1 MYCRYEINASS
12 KRLDILNRQSRH
24 FLFLILSEA
33 IVEATLEKNVLHP
46 VDYVVLVLLLLV
58 SAGIGVY
65 FMVQDKRKGTLTE
78 QDYLMA
84 SRQMTSGKNFVEHC
98 I

>member
-1 MYCRYEINASS
+1 M
-12 KRLDILNRQSRH
+12 
-24 FLFLILSEA
+24 
-33 IVEATLEKNVLHP
+33 
-46 VDYVVLVLLLLV
+46 DYVVLVLLLLV

-84 SRQMTSGKNFVEHC
+84 SRQMTSGKDLVENC
-98 I
+98 ILRICSASF